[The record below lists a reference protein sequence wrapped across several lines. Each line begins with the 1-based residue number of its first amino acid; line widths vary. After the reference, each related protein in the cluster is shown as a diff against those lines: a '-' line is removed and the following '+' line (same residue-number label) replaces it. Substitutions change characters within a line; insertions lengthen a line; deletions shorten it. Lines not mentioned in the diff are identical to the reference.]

1 MSLENVIQNMYT
13 KYIPMIG
20 YPMDHSS
27 ASYVYNKLFNIYD
40 INAIMWPLELE
51 KGRLGE
57 FMAAYK
63 VMNIDKIALTMPH
76 KADIIPFLDEVDEC
90 SRLFNSVNIVK
101 TVDGKTIGSGFDG
114 KGCTGALKA
123 AGVQLEKANVMLLGA
138 GSISGVVGYELS
150 MCGVKNIYICNR
162 TLEHAETVAKVL
174 NENTTAHVE
183 AYESTPENLDAVA
196 QKVSVFINV
205 RPLGMHGFG
214 VEPPYLGFIEKL
226 PKDAW
231 VLDAIVNP
239 PVTPVIAKARECGL
253 HTILGM
259 DMMISQMSE
268 IFYFWY
274 GVRPGPEE
282 KRECKKILFEHFG
295 VTEPLD

>member
-1 MSLENVIQNMYT
+1 MSLENVKQNMYT

-27 ASYVYNKLFNIYD
+27 ASYVYNKLFEMYD

-57 FMAAYK
+57 FMDAYK

-76 KADIIPFLDEVDEC
+76 KADIIPFLDEVDDC

-101 TVDGKTIGSGFDG
+101 VVDGKTVGSGFDG

-123 AGVQLEKANVMLLGA
+123 AGVKLQDANVMILGA

-150 MCGVKNIYICNR
+150 VCGVKNISICNR
-162 TLEHAETVAKVL
+162 TLANAQRVAKIL
-174 NENTTAHVE
+174 DENTTAHVT
-183 AYESTPENLDAVA
+183 AYESTPENLDKNAA
-196 QKVSVFINV
+196 EADVFLNLCPV
-205 RPLGMHGFG
+205 GMHGYG
-214 VEPPYLGFIEKL
+214 AEHAYLGFISKL
-226 PKDAW
+226 RKDAW

-239 PVTPVIAKARECGL
+239 PVTQVIAEARKQGL
-253 HTILGM
+253 NTILGM

-268 IFYFWY
+268 IFNFWY
-274 GVRPGPEE
+274 GVMPGPAE
-282 KRECKKILFEHFG
+282 KLECKKVLFKHFG
-295 VTEPLD
+295 VTEPLE